1 MYSIVYIN
9 LMLILLIVD
18 YSSKSYAYSEFNWIS
33 WLNACYYYNVGMSYV
48 QSGVIVLFK
57 SD

>member
-1 MYSIVYIN
+1 MYSAVYIN
-9 LMLILLIVD
+9 LMLMLLIVD
-18 YSSKSYAYSEFNWIS
+18 YSSKSYVHSENNYIS

-57 SD
+57 SA